1 MQFGEQAYQM
11 EDDHQS
17 PIEVGNISFR
27 WRIVGII
34 QVIMESLLA
43 LPDFSDCFFEYRHDI
58 TEIHRRMVR
67 STGRG
72 MIRGS
77 LGSCRCPICWGL
89 MGLVFVSVDS
99 NGRGSSLITVVV
111 SISAFAHHIRKQ
123 FSET

>member
-1 MQFGEQAYQM
+1 MKIYVSRFYRLYLLGVFCCISKKSSYTYQC
-11 EDDHQS
+11 

-27 WRIVGII
+27 WRVVGII
-34 QVIMESLLA
+34 QVVMESFLA

-77 LGSCRCPICWGL
+77 LGPCRRPICRGL

-99 NGRGSSLITVVV
+99 NGRGSRI
-111 SISAFAHHIRKQ
+111 IIIIR
-123 FSET
+123 

>member
-11 EDDHQS
+11 QNDHQC

-27 WRIVGII
+27 WRVVGII

-58 TEIHRRMVR
+58 TEIHRRMVG

-77 LGSCRCPICWGL
+77 LGPCRPICRGL
-89 MGLVFVSVDS
+89 MGLVFVRVDS
-99 NGRGSSLITVVV
+99 NGWRSSLIAVIV
-111 SISAFAHHIRKQ
+111 SISALAHHIRKQ